1 MNTKLVLKLNGYIL
15 LFDAVAMLLPVMV
28 ALYYQESAGLAF
40 APAIVLALALGL
52 PMFLIKPKSREL
64 YAREA
69 LVTVSVAW
77 IVMSIVG
84 GLPFYLSREIP
95 SFIDCFFET
104 ASGFTTTGA
113 TILTDV
119 EALSRCML
127 FWRSFTHWIGGMGVL
142 VFVMAITSL
151 AGGNNMQ
158 LLRAESAGP
167 KVEKILPKANTNSKL
182 LYGMYIGLT
191 FLQVVFLLFGDM
203 PFFDAITTAFG
214 TAGTGGF
221 AIWSDSMVTFG
232 GTVAHVEYCQWVV
245 AVFMFIFSIN
255 FNLYY
260 LILTGKALAAL
271 LSEEFHW
278 FIGIT
283 ITATALI
290 TYNIYSICGNLADA
304 LRHAFFQVST
314 VLSTS
319 GFATDDFNL
328 WPNLSK
334 TLLLVLM
341 LVGAC
346 AGSTGGGIKVSR
358 LVISVKS
365 TWAEIRHM
373 TNPRQIKKVMFEND
387 VVMADGGLHSTFFY
401 L

>member
-40 APAIVLALALGL
+40 APAIGLALALGIPL
-52 PMFLIKPKSREL
+52 FLLKPKSREL

-77 IVMSIVG
+77 IVMSLIG

-142 VFVMAITSL
+142 VFVMAITTL

-158 LLRAESAGP
+158 LIRAESAGP

-182 LYGMYIGLT
+182 LYGIYIGLT
-191 FLQVVFLLFGDM
+191 FLQIIFLLMGDM
-203 PFFDAITTAFG
+203 PFFDAVTTAVG

-221 AIWSDSMVTFG
+221 GIKNTSLAGYSTYIQAVVT
-232 GTVAHVEYCQWVV
+232 
-245 AVFMFIFSIN
+245 VFMLLFSIN
-255 FNLYY
+255 FNMYFYIAAKRFSAVWKNEELRVFVAVVCASVL
-260 LILTGKALAAL
+260 LIVLNNHNVFDSIWQAVHHTSFTVASIISTCG
-271 LSEEFHW
+271 LSF
-278 FIGIT
+278 
-283 ITATALI
+283 
-290 TYNIYSICGNLADA
+290 
-304 LRHAFFQVST
+304 LR
-314 VLSTS
+314 
-319 GFATDDFNL
+319 
-328 WPNLSK
+328 
-334 TLLLVLM
+334 
-341 LVGAC
+341 
-346 AGSTGGGIKVSR
+346 
-358 LVISVKS
+358 
-365 TWAEIRHM
+365 
-373 TNPRQIKKVMFEND
+373 
-387 VVMADGGLHSTFFY
+387 
-401 L
+401 